1 MIITD
6 RNEAFKHNSCKKLAQ
21 LGKVIFTM
29 SAQARDRH
37 DELARIQDKY
47 ENLIM
52 DLVEKHQEQAEN
64 IAKALVQFRKGCV
77 DSSCKEWGA
86 LYKKL
91 KMDLANL
98 YTTQN
103 QRIADIVSET
113 QGLSKA
119 IKSLQMAALKS
130 ASSALDA
137 ADELQKDLKIKTR
150 PTTTSRRT
158 IRENIKP
165 ILDQID
171 LMNAESEKRIKEMK
185 DAHRKEIA
193 KSRAEITKFL
203 HDELNKRKGI
213 FTEFRTQLTTLS
225 DEIEEL
231 QEQETA
237 ISDRRN
243 ATIEEHKENR
253 NALLAETKDTL
264 RKLRKEIRT
273 LKDNQKLNKKSHTAE
288 MSDLKHQFD
297 LTKKNHKAEIDALRS
312 QTHSQRRQR
321 KKYAEA
327 YELKM
332 QKMEQEDEAAAEKMR
347 KKCRAE
353 KRRRAEMH
361 KLIVQNIAECE
372 ADMAKLSDLMKF
384 GIDASI
390 ERMNGKLSF
399 VAGKIEQQENDE
411 KQRLETEKEEFIKR
425 GKERMDVLESAIE
438 AQIAA
443 NHKAEKDQRHAVRR
457 LKKQYQELIDQ
468 NTAELTEKDKKF
480 LEDVDG
486 VKQHNASRLKEK
498 EAEYERARERKT
510 NDKKKRMDE
519 LQSGFNKDLEK
530 KKEGL
535 EKEREEAMEKQQEQ
549 LQETARAKKEESDH
563 ELLMNKTKARVA
575 VVEKTIQNAHEE
587 REKKLSRL
595 QSEISRLEKAKRQLE
610 RRKKTEAQNI
620 DEEYERKIQVE
631 QVNLRQKVDNIAKI
645 YDAEENKRG
654 MDIIEAIRK
663 VKETNNHTED
673 FLMRKRHELQTL
685 VHGYD
690 KTIEELNAQISQYQA
705 NGKEQEIKDKINAT
719 ETEMKQALEA
729 LETKKEEQC
738 NAIKASIQKQQETD
752 RKRLEDIQ
760 RQREEN
766 AREYE
771 RQLLLIEEE
780 RKKVD
785 ETQAQEEAGYQKEFD
800 EKKEKSDKEHKGAVT
815 RMQMRLNS
823 AIQLKDEM
831 SQKYESERE
840 KQKKANQ
847 EEIERRISENADSN
861 ANIFSHAKKTSE
873 QLSDRIT
880 ELSKRQTEV
889 ELKMIDPCSREADRK
904 KMDSLRSTIESLVE
918 KQESTFQAFYKM
930 IRGAPA
936 QVRDIEPTVNP
947 LRSLDGK
954 PNSGMPTTSRPSRRE
969 GSRLVTPVDKTRGKR
984 AQVVVTPQF

>member
-86 LYKKL
+86 LYKQLKL
-91 KMDLANL
+91 DLANL
-98 YTTQN
+98 YSTQN

-158 IRENIKP
+158 IRDNIKP

-171 LMNAESEKRIKEMK
+171 QMNVDSEKRIKEMK
-185 DAHRKEIA
+185 AEHAKEIA
-193 KSRAEITKFL
+193 KRRAEITKFL
-203 HDELNKRKGI
+203 QEELSKRKGT
-213 FTEFRTQLTTLS
+213 FTEYRNQLTTLTG
-225 DEIEEL
+225 EIEEL
-231 QEQETA
+231 RNEETA
-237 ISDRRN
+237 IADDRN
-243 ATIEEHKENR
+243 AKIQEAKESR
-253 NALLAETKDTL
+253 NALMAETREAL

-273 LKDNQKLNKKSHTAE
+273 RKDNEKLNKKSHAAE
-288 MSDLKHQFD
+288 MSDLKQQFAI
-297 LTKKNHKAEIDALRS
+297 TKKNHKAEIDALRS

-327 YELKM
+327 HDLNM
-332 QKMEQEDEAAAEKMR
+332 QKREQEDEATAEKMR

-353 KRRRAEMH
+353 KRRRIEMH

-372 ADMAKLSDLMKF
+372 ADMVKLKDLMQF
-384 GIDASI
+384 GIDASL
-390 ERMNGKLSF
+390 ERMNNKATV
-399 VAGKIEQQENDE
+399 VAGKIEEQENEE
-411 KQRLETEKEEFIKR
+411 KERLESEKEEFIKR

-438 AQIAA
+438 TQIAA
-443 NHKAEKDQRHAVRR
+443 DQKAEKEQRHLVRKM
-457 LKKQYQELIDQ
+457 KKEYQEMIDQ
-468 NTAELTEKDKKF
+468 NTVELTDKDRKF
-480 LEDVDG
+480 LEDVEG

-498 EAEYERARERKT
+498 EGEYERVRNRKMQ
-510 NDKKKRMDE
+510 DKQKRIGE
-519 LQSGFNKDLEK
+519 LEANFNKDLEK

-535 EKEREEAMEKQQEQ
+535 AKERADALEKQQEE
-549 LQETARAKKEESDH
+549 LQETARVKKEESDH
-563 ELLMNKTKARVA
+563 ELLMNKTKARVT
-575 VVEKTIQNAHEE
+575 VVENTIKNAYDE

-595 QSEISRLEKAKRQLE
+595 QSEISHLEKTKRQLE

-663 VKETNNHTED
+663 VKETNNHTDD
-673 FLMRKRHELQTL
+673 FLMRKKHELQTL
-685 VHGYD
+685 IHNYD
-690 KTIEELNAQISQYQA
+690 KTIEDLNSQIAQYKA
-705 NGKEQEIKDKINAT
+705 NAKEEEIKAKIAST
-719 ETEMKQALEA
+719 ETEMEQALET
-729 LETKKEEQC
+729 LEAKKQDQC
-738 NAIKASIQKQQETD
+738 NKVKESIQKQRD
-752 RKRLEDIQ
+752 DDKKRLEDIQ

-766 AREYE
+766 EREFE
-771 RQLLLIEEE
+771 KQLQLIEEE
-780 RKKVD
+780 KKKID
-785 ETQAQEEAGYQKEFD
+785 AAREKEEAEHQKEFD
-800 EKKEKSDKEHKGAVT
+800 EKKDKSDKEHKVVVQ
-815 RMQMRLNS
+815 RMQMRINS
-823 AIQLKDEM
+823 ANQLKEDM
-831 SQKYESERE
+831 SRKYEAERE
-840 KQKKANQ
+840 KQRQVNQ
-847 EEIERRISENADSN
+847 EEIERRIEENTSSN
-861 ANIFSHAKKTSE
+861 ANIFSHAKKMSE
-873 QLSDRIT
+873 ELSDKIT
-880 ELSKRQTEV
+880 ELSKTQTDV
-889 ELKMIDPCSREADRK
+889 ELKFLDPCSREADRK
-904 KMDSLRSTIESLVE
+904 KMDTLRSTIESLAQ
-918 KQESTFQAFYKM
+918 KQEAAFEEFYTM
-930 IRGAPA
+930 IRTAPT

-947 LRSLDGK
+947 LRSMDGK
-954 PNSGMPTTSRPSRRE
+954 PASGMPTTSRPSRRE
-969 GSRLVTPVDKTRGKR
+969 GSRLVTPVDKTRTKR
-984 AQVVVTPQF
+984 AQVLVTPQF